1 MDMSTEKD
9 KPMNPD
15 KQKKIDYRYIRMA
28 RIWAENSYCKRRQ
41 VGALLVKDKTIISDG
56 YNGTP
61 SGFPNVCEDD
71 NDTTFP
77 YVLHAEANAIA
88 KVAQSNNSSDGA
100 TLYVT
105 ASPCIECAKL
115 IIQAGIKRVVYSE
128 KYRLTDGI
136 DLLERA
142 GVKVEFLNEQG
153 WIVHPDPISKE
164 EVVVPS
170 VYEGIYADYAELQK
184 QQGFDLEKYQGTEV
198 TVITY
203 QVLNYPDYPENVTAT
218 MMICN
223 DRLIG
228 GDISLNTEDGFMEP
242 LISATAQTFLTA
254 DGE

>member
-61 SGFPNVCEDD
+61 SGFPNVCEDE

-142 GVKVEFLNEQG
+142 GVKVEFLNEQ
-153 WIVHPDPISKE
+153 
-164 EVVVPS
+164 
-170 VYEGIYADYAELQK
+170 DYKDE
-184 QQGFDLEKYQGTEV
+184 
-198 TVITY
+198 
-203 QVLNYPDYPENVTAT
+203 
-218 MMICN
+218 
-223 DRLIG
+223 
-228 GDISLNTEDGFMEP
+228 
-242 LISATAQTFLTA
+242 
-254 DGE
+254 